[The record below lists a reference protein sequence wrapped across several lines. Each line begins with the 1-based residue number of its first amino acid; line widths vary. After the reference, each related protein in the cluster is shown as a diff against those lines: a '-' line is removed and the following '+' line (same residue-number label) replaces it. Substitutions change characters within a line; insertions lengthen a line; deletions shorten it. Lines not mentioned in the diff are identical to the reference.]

1 MNKESRAA
9 TGELILGKTTSK
21 KQLQKKNQKQ
31 GEKTNEITNVAEELK
46 RLNELIVHQNK
57 RITKQNIM
65 LITLRSS
72 HKNLR
77 SSHENL
83 CSSHANL
90 RSSLANLQSLYNQEV
105 PHLKSLYSQLIL
117 GNSFVKLLVTNGFL
131 SAYNGAFPLEQAG
144 FTIFNYCY

>member
-65 LITLRSS
+65 LITLRSNHKNLRLS
-72 HKNLR
+72 HENLR

-83 CSSHANL
+83 W
-90 RSSLANLQSLYNQEV
+90 SLYNQEV
-105 PHLKSLYSQLIL
+105 PPVKSLHSQLIL

-131 SAYNGAFPLEQAG
+131 SAYNEAFPLEQAG